1 VILFVFPAQ
10 EVQEKPD
17 VKPMPGKRSFGVLL
31 SLREHLQ
38 RQKRQQL
45 EESSRQM
52 IEAEQAL
59 FVAIR
64 LAQREHA
71 EPSAHQS
78 ENDDVSV
85 RAALKASIEASTQ
98 ASIQPPPKTSSSR
111 KKTAA

>member
-1 VILFVFPAQ
+1 MA
-10 EVQEKPD
+10 
-17 VKPMPGKRSFGVLL
+17 GKRRFGVLL

-38 RQKRQQL
+38 RQQRQQL

-64 LAQREHA
+64 LAQRGPAAA
-71 EPSAHQS
+71 EGEP
-78 ENDDVSV
+78 
-85 RAALKASIEASTQ
+85 EAQ